1 MLTKKQRLQKVI
13 FQYKYVKW
21 AIRIAGHAT
30 GREKSIE
37 NVSGQR
43 GGLHFQF
50 LQRDLRVEQLFYYF
64 YCRGFVKQLTYIVTS
79 LESDCSSAMSSY
91 VGTNFMKSVLVSK
104 KRFIRV
110 WRF

>member
-1 MLTKKQRLQKVI
+1 MI

-50 LQRDLRVEQLFYYF
+50 LQRDLLLSNYF
-64 YCRGFVKQLTYIVTS
+64 IIFI
-79 LESDCSSAMSSY
+79 AA
-91 VGTNFMKSVLVSK
+91 VL
-104 KRFIRV
+104 
-110 WRF
+110 WNN